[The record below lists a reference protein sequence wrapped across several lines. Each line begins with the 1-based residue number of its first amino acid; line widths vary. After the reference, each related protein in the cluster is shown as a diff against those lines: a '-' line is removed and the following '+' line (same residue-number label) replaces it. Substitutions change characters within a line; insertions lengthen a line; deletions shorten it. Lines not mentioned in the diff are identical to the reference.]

1 MRVNGYDELSGNSF
15 DVLLSQVSEKPK
27 QEIENIIDE
36 LQTLHNKLE
45 ADRSRIHRDIVEY
58 TGITQ
63 QVMQLTTIIADSV
76 KSLPSTAA
84 GIGR

>member
-1 MRVNGYDELSGNSF
+1 MRMNGDDELPDNSL
-15 DVLLSQVSEKPK
+15 DMLLGRVSEKPK
-27 QEIENIIDE
+27 REIENLIDE

-58 TGITQ
+58 TGISQ
-63 QVMQLTTIIADSV
+63 QVMQLPTIIADSV
-76 KSLPSTAA
+76 KSLPSTP

>member
-15 DVLLSQVSEKPK
+15 DVLLSQVSEQPK
-27 QEIENIIDE
+27 REIENIIDE
-36 LQTLHNKLE
+36 LQTLRNKLE

-58 TGITQ
+58 TGISQ
-63 QVMQLTTIIADSV
+63 QVMQLPTIIADSV
-76 KSLPSTAA
+76 KSLPSTP

>member
-1 MRVNGYDELSGNSF
+1 MRMNGDDELSDNSL
-15 DVLLSQVSEKPK
+15 DVLLSQVSEQPK
-27 QEIENIIDE
+27 REIENIIDE

-76 KSLPSTAA
+76 KSLPSTT